1 MKTEADGSSMAQA
14 VGYADTYIKISPVS
28 ASISAI

>member
-1 MKTEADGSSMAQA
+1 MKTEADGSSMAQE
-14 VGYADTYIKISPVS
+14 GYADTYIKISPVS